1 MRNFCDYPNFIFSIF
16 ERFVLTP
23 RPLKFALFKTF
34 VEQQKAVPLPVE
46 RLYPVGSPAAKQEQ
60 GVCAGIEP
68 KLLFHNGRQAV
79 NAAAQVR
86 VTAGKVNLLRSAK
99 VVQHD
104 FSAWISAVSVASSAP
119 L

>member
-1 MRNFCDYPNFIFSIF
+1 MYSRADEGVQFKATEVFSLLRRHCSVLNGAGVQR
-16 ERFVLTP
+16 ER
-23 RPLKFALFKTF
+23 
-34 VEQQKAVPLPVE
+34 
-46 RLYPVGSPAAKQEQ
+46 YIQEQ

>member
-1 MRNFCDYPNFIFSIF
+1 MRNFCDYPNFIFSI
-16 ERFVLTP
+16 
-23 RPLKFALFKTF
+23 FKTF